1 MMPAFLQTTEYGKFA
16 KEILDFFVPLALQLP
31 KLREEP
37 SFMTATVKAI
47 GASGVQDVVTKADK
61 FMQKRLK
68 EEVSKLYPDWQFWG
82 EEGEDNIFS
91 FDSSKS
97 FLFITDPIEGTNN
110 FRARKDNDWGSV
122 VALVDIKKGEP
133 VIGIVAHPMTKKFY
147 VGIKGQGAYLLRY
160 NEDGQIVSVNPM
172 NNKPE
177 DERFTYNNSPQFSD
191 QCRKDAERFVSLGE
205 VQPDQVGATPLDKSR
220 KVVSIK
226 DANGKSELFID
237 LESGV
242 LEVIRN
248 KGTIYFHTSN
258 EMAAVF
264 VILKEIGGIVTDGNG
279 KPWSLGINSLISARN
294 KEDYDYLKSLSD
306 QARGV
311 TK

>member
-147 VGIKGQGAYLLRY
+147 VGIKGQGAYMLRY
-160 NEDGQIVSVNPM
+160 NEDGRILSVNPM
-172 NNKPE
+172 TDKPE
-177 DERFTYNNSPQFSD
+177 DERFTYNDSPHFSPELSEIV
-191 QCRKDAERFVSLGE
+191 ERFLSLGKNTF
-205 VQPDQVGATPLDKSR
+205 V
-220 KVVSIK
+220 
-226 DANGKSELFID
+226 D
-237 LESGV
+237 LESGA
-242 LEVIRN
+242 LEVVRN
-248 KGTIYFHTSN
+248 RGTIYFHTSN